1 MRIGEDVGRHI
12 GECSEGSARAAV
24 AGLVHTDPV
33 TSTEDSKIV
42 DKADVG
48 YQKGLKARHIRM
60 IAIGGSIGTGL
71 FLGAGGRLA
80 KGGPALAIA
89 YAICGLFA
97 FIMVRALGELS
108 IHRPSSGAFVS
119 YAREFMGEKGAYV
132 TGWLFFLDWATSVM
146 ADITAVA
153 LYLHFWTFFQPVP
166 QWVLAMIALA
176 VVFTLNMFS
185 VKFFGEAEFWFA
197 AIKVTAIL
205 VFMVVAIWA
214 VVTGH
219 AVGNSHAGFANLTDH
234 GGFFPMGVAP
244 LLTLSLGVIFAFGG
258 TEMVGVAAGEAAD
271 AKKVLPKAVNSMI
284 LRIFVFYV
292 GSVILMTL
300 VLPWNA
306 YSADESP
313 FVTFFSGIG
322 VPHAGDIMQVVV
334 LTAALSSLNAGLYAT
349 GRTLRSMAVAG
360 EAPRLAAKLNRHH
373 VPAGGITITASLG
386 LIGVLIN
393 YVYPS
398 DAFEIVMNLAGIGIA
413 GTWISILISHILFV
427 RKAKRGEVERPDFQL
442 RGAPVTNVVAV
453 LFLLTV
459 IVSMWFDPDVGRRTI
474 YMFLVV
480 VALLVMGWFAV
491 RNRINGALL
500 DTILDD
506 DSAPASSGTTA
517 DPSDPTSQK

>member
-1 MRIGEDVGRHI
+1 MSSDADTRV
-12 GECSEGSARAAV
+12 
-24 AGLVHTDPV
+24 
-33 TSTEDSKIV
+33 V
-42 DKADVG
+42 DKADEG
-48 YQKGLKARHIRM
+48 YQKGLKTRHIRM

-119 YAREFMGEKGAYV
+119 YAREFMGEKGAYI

-185 VKFFGEAEFWFA
+185 VKYFGEAEFWFA
-197 AIKVTAIL
+197 AIKVTAI
-205 VFMVVAIWA
+205 VAFMAVAIWA
-214 VVTGH
+214 IVTGH
-219 AVGNSHAGFANLTDH
+219 AVGKDHAGLANLTQH
-234 GGFFPMGVAP
+234 GGFFPLGVAP

-258 TEMVGVAAGEAAD
+258 TEMVGVAAGEAAE
-271 AKKVLPKAVNSMI
+271 AKKILPKAVNSMI

-300 VLPWNA
+300 VLPWTA
-306 YSADESP
+306 YSGDESP
-313 FVTFFSGIG
+313 FVTFFARIG
-322 VPHAGDIMQVVV
+322 VPYAGDIMQVVV

-360 EAPRLAAKLNRHH
+360 EAPRMASKLNRHQ

-393 YVYPS
+393 YIYPS
-398 DAFEIVMNLAGIGIA
+398 GAFDIVMNLAGIGIA
-413 GTWISILISHILFV
+413 GTWISILASHVIFV
-427 RKAKRGEVERPDFQL
+427 RRARRGDVERPDFRL
-442 RGAPVTNVVAV
+442 RGAPVTNIVAIVFLVV
-453 LFLLTV
+453 V
-459 IVSMWFDPDVGRRTI
+459 IVSMWFDPGVGRPTI
-474 YMFLVV
+474 YMFLGVV
-480 VALLVMGWFAV
+480 VLLVIGWFAV
-491 RNRINGALL
+491 RNRIKGDLL
-500 DTILDD
+500 DNILDA
-506 DSAPASSGTTA
+506 DSAESADTT
-517 DPSDPTSQK
+517 SQTSQK

>member
-1 MRIGEDVGRHI
+1 MSSDADTRV
-12 GECSEGSARAAV
+12 
-24 AGLVHTDPV
+24 
-33 TSTEDSKIV
+33 V
-42 DKADVG
+42 DKADEG
-48 YQKGLKARHIRM
+48 YQKGLKTRHIRM

-119 YAREFMGEKGAYV
+119 YAREFMGEKGAYI

-185 VKFFGEAEFWFA
+185 VKYFGEAEFWFA
-197 AIKVTAIL
+197 AIKVTAI
-205 VFMVVAIWA
+205 VAFMAVAIWA
-214 VVTGH
+214 IVTGH
-219 AVGNSHAGFANLTDH
+219 AVGKDHAGLANLTQH
-234 GGFFPMGVAP
+234 GGFFPLGVAP

-258 TEMVGVAAGEAAD
+258 TEMVGVAAGEAAE
-271 AKKVLPKAVNSMI
+271 AKKILPKAVNSMI

-300 VLPWNA
+300 VLPWTA
-306 YSADESP
+306 YSGDESP
-313 FVTFFSGIG
+313 FVTFFARIG
-322 VPHAGDIMQVVV
+322 VPYAGDIMQVVV

-360 EAPRLAAKLNRHH
+360 EAPRMASKLNRHQ

-393 YVYPS
+393 YIYPS
-398 DAFEIVMNLAGIGIA
+398 GAFDIVMNLAGIGIA
-413 GTWISILISHILFV
+413 GTWISILASHVIFV
-427 RKAKRGEVERPDFQL
+427 RRARRGEVERPDFRL
-442 RGAPVTNVVAV
+442 RGAPVTNIVAIVFLVV
-453 LFLLTV
+453 V
-459 IVSMWFDPDVGRRTI
+459 IVSMWFDPGVGRPTI
-474 YMFLVV
+474 YMFLGVV
-480 VALLVMGWFAV
+480 VLLVIGWFAV
-491 RNRINGALL
+491 RNRIKGDLL
-500 DTILDD
+500 DNILDAA
-506 DSAPASSGTTA
+506 SAASADTT
-517 DPSDPTSQK
+517 SQTSQK